1 MTTMRANTLAAVM
14 ALTAGSCVPALAI
27 DKFWSLAGSGNV
39 SVGANWAPAGVPLTT
54 DDWIF
59 SQPLLYSVT
68 FDAPSPDI
76 SNSLSFR
83 DNATVFVF
91 NPSFTHETGEFRV
104 GSLAGPLLV
113 NINSGQFRTPSL
125 ALASIIAGGEGS
137 LVIENVGTSLIM
149 EDNGLIRIA
158 DNVGAT
164 ASLTVRN
171 GGTLRESSISSGV
184 VGTGSIVVGAGG
196 SITVDDGE
204 IVLDEWDL
212 DMSSGAD
219 MFLSN
224 GASVSVFDLILGPGS
239 SISGSGSIDWVTVDA
254 DPAAVVQ
261 NVGDLDVLSLGISR
275 VPGTYRVNP
284 GQLNFPDVAVLWNGF
299 GAIPGTIAMNG
310 GTLTVGGPAGSF
322 GVGEITNFSAA
333 TISGFGTIDSDI
345 ENDGSITPVG
355 TGLILRRKLIGSGG
369 TVNGTTITLA
379 PTGAFEGS
387 GSMLAGLTANAG
399 STITL
404 TGDADFGT
412 FGAAPPLGINMSG
425 KIFLGGFTGYFRDS
439 GIIDFP
445 AAVNLQSG
453 VLRVD
458 NGGNITPTGEL
469 NGPGTLR
476 GNFGSAG
483 LISTDGP
490 ILQTAGSTNL
500 AAGNDLRL
508 IMRGTAPADFGS
520 YRVAGPGTITLNG
533 SLEVVLRPA
542 FDYVTGDEF
551 TLIEA
556 PAGRAG
562 TFGAITYTNPRNGA
576 LFNLIYNATSVR
588 LRVIR
593 GGCDTIDFNNNGVF
607 PEDQDVIDFF
617 DVLAGGTPATCDPV
631 LGCNTIDF
639 NNNGVFP
646 EDQDVVDFFNVL
658 AGGTCP

>member
-1 MTTMRANTLAAVM
+1 MTTMRANTLAAVV
-14 ALTAGSCVPALAI
+14 ALAAGSCVPALAV

-39 SVGANWAPAGVPLTT
+39 SIGANWAPAGVPLTT

-59 SQPLLYSVT
+59 SQPLTYTVT
-68 FDAPSPDI
+68 FDGPAPDS

-83 DNATVFVF
+83 DAATVTVR
-91 NPSFTHETGEFRV
+91 NPSVPHVTDEFRV
-104 GSLAGPLLV
+104 GTLAGPLSVAILD
-113 NINSGQFRTPSL
+113 GEFRTPSL
-125 ALASIIAGGEGS
+125 ALASILAGGQGS
-137 LVIENVGTSLIM
+137 LSIFNPGTRFVM

-164 ASLTVRN
+164 ATLTIGV
-171 GGTLRESSISSGV
+171 GTTLTEVSDPSGDV
-184 VGTGSIVVGAGG
+184 DTGSIVVGTDGAINVSG
-196 SITVDDGE
+196 TVD
-204 IVLDEWDL
+204 LDEWDL
-212 DMSSGAD
+212 DMSAGGTLA
-219 MFLSN
+219 LSN
-224 GASVSVFDLILGPGS
+224 GASVSVSDLILGPGS
-239 SISGSGSIDWVTVDA
+239 LISGSGSINWITIDA
-254 DPAAVVQ
+254 DPAALVQ
-261 NVGDLDVLSLGISR
+261 NVGVLDVLDPLLSE

-284 GQLNFPDVAVLWNGF
+284 GQLNLPDVLVLFNGL
-299 GAIPGTIAMNG
+299 GGVANTINMNG
-310 GTLTVGGPAGSF
+310 GTLTVGGPASIF
-322 GVGEITNFSAA
+322 GIGEIENSSNG
-333 TISGFGTIDSDI
+333 TISGFGTIDADI
-345 ENDGSITPVG
+345 DNNGTITPSG
-355 TGLILRRKLIGSGG
+355 AGLILLRKLIGDGG
-369 TVNGTTITLA
+369 TINGTTITLA

-439 GIIDFP
+439 GIIDFA

-476 GNFGSAG
+476 GNFGSTG
-483 LISTDGP
+483 LVSTDGP
-490 ILQTAGSTNL
+490 ILQSTGSTNL

-508 IMRGTAPADFGS
+508 IMRGAAPLDFGS

-533 SLEVVLRPA
+533 SLEVVLRPE

-588 LRVIR
+588 LRVLR
-593 GGCDTIDFNNNGVF
+593 GGCDTIDFNNNSVF

-646 EDQDVVDFFNVL
+646 EDKDVIDFFTVL
-658 AGGTCP
+658 AGGPCI